1 MKKVF
6 KYIFLVFA
14 ILLNGL
20 IIFESCLPSSL
31 SSNRSNWW
39 ATLFADLINST
50 GSGKVNEVP
59 LQELLLDGEDII
71 IGTSNKFEVS
81 FLPSDTTQKDI
92 QFTASVNNEYLNIIQ
107 DDNVAWIEA
116 YKLHDDITITATS
129 KNNDDISISKK
140 IKIIPRKKPTLF
152 SIDNT
157 IKKIKK
163 GLTTPI
169 VISDIKQD
177 ININDETLNKKYENQ
192 FYALRYYDPSLINFT
207 SSDNDIAVV
216 ENNII
221 RAIDVG
227 TTTISDDNGHSIEI
241 TVTSNDEAIIAPSTD
256 WSVVG
261 ENTAHVYDY
270 DYADSSTDT
279 DEFYTKL
286 SIDWGSVIPSDT
298 GITWSSS
305 DELVARVSNDGR
317 VRGYKK
323 KGKAIIR
330 ATSNFDK
337 TYKEFEID
345 VKDTIPTSISVISK
359 LENNQIEVGTKQKVT
374 VQFRPKNVSNSYINI
389 TSSNEAIIK
398 ATTNGKTGTLE
409 ALKKGSAVITISS
422 AVAPEVKE
430 SITFTVINK
439 KIISDD
445 ERPTFEVAIR
455 KGLGHFLIF
464 GFASIFNTLSF
475 YLFLNDKFKK
485 KYLIPLISLGLGFF
499 IASLSEFIQ
508 YFIPGRS
515 ASFLDVLL
523 DTFGYLLGLLV
534 CLTIYLII
542 YLIKR
547 YKAKKK
553 PSLI

>member
-39 ATLFADLINST
+39 ATLFADIINST

-59 LQELLLDGEDII
+59 LQELTLDGEDII

-81 FLPSDTTQKDI
+81 FLPNNTTQKDI

-140 IKIIPRKKPTLF
+140 IKIISRKKPTLF

-163 GLTTPI
+163 GLTTPL

-227 TTTISDDNGHSIEI
+227 TTTISDDSGHSVEI
-241 TVTSNDEAIIAPSTD
+241 TVTSNDEAIIAPSAD
-256 WSVVG
+256 WSIVG
-261 ENTAHVYDY
+261 NNTAHVYDY
-270 DYADSSTDT
+270 DYADSSTNT

-374 VQFRPKNVSNSYINI
+374 VQFGPKNVSNSYINI
-389 TSSNEAIIK
+389 TSSNEEIIK

-409 ALKKGSAVITISS
+409 ALKKGNAVITISS

-475 YLFLNDKFKK
+475 YLFLEDKLKK

-523 DTFGYLLGLLV
+523 DTFGYVLGLLV

-553 PSLI
+553 SSLI

>member
-59 LQELLLDGEDII
+59 LQELRLNGEDII

-129 KNNDDISISKK
+129 KNNDNISISKK
-140 IKIIPRKKPTLF
+140 IKIISRKKPTLF
-152 SIDNT
+152 SIDAT
-157 IKKIKK
+157 LKKIKK

-177 ININDETLNKKYENQ
+177 IDINDETLNKKYENQ
-192 FYALRYYDPSLINFT
+192 FYALRYYDPSLITFT
-207 SSDNDIAVV
+207 SSNKNVAVV

-227 TTTISDDNGHSIEI
+227 TTTISDDSGHSVEI
-241 TVTSNDEAIIAPSTD
+241 TVTSNDETIISPSID

-279 DEFYTKL
+279 DEFYVAL
-286 SIDWGSVIPSDT
+286 SIDWGSIIPSDT

-374 VQFRPKNVSNSYINI
+374 VQFGPKNVSNSYINI
-389 TSSNEAIIK
+389 TSSNEEIIK

-475 YLFLNDKFKK
+475 YLFLNDKLKK

-553 PSLI
+553 SSLI